1 MCKITLDD
9 KCRYISKH
17 QYTRVV
23 LNSEHVSYQYEHS
36 TDWKAY
42 YRNWMPLL
50 ESTTISDYMSSEMR
64 QKLYDQAIDAPMDT
78 FTYKEQQSKDT
89 SQPKTKPQPQSSTS
103 EKQKK
108 ASKMPTFAKW
118 SIGLVVGGFG
128 LVVAYLV
135 KNRA

>member
-1 MCKITLDD
+1 MCKITPDD

-17 QYTRVV
+17 QHTRVV
-23 LNSEHVSYQYEHS
+23 LNSKRISYQYEHS

-42 YRNWMPLL
+42 YRTWNPSL

-64 QKLYDQAIDAPMDT
+64 QKLYDQEIDAPKDMD
-78 FTYKEQQSKDT
+78 QSK
-89 SQPKTKPQPQSSTS
+89 SKSQSSTS
-103 EKQKK
+103 KKQKK

-128 LVVAYLV
+128 LAVAYLV
-135 KNRA
+135 KNRV

>member
-17 QYTRVV
+17 QHTRVV

-50 ESTTISDYMSSEMR
+50 ESTTISDYMSSDMR
-64 QKLYDQAIDAPMDT
+64 QKLYDQAIDAP
-78 FTYKEQQSKDT
+78 KDT
-89 SQPKTKPQPQSSTS
+89 SQPKSKSQSSTS

-118 SIGLVVGGFG
+118 SIGLVVGSFG
-128 LVVAYLV
+128 LAVTYLV
-135 KNRA
+135 KSRA